1 MRCLLLYWSAVLAL
15 LGLAAAAPPPDWL
28 AGQSA
33 LCRAAIAA
41 AEAKYQLPANL
52 LDSIAK
58 VESGRPIASLG
69 RVHLGPGRSMPM
81 ARGCSSTAERR
92 RSPGRSCH
100 PSGRHPGGDG
110 RRPGPDCQ
118 RPPPTP
124 SPTRQGNEP
133 LPGGARTRTAV
144 GVTRARLRPVAEDLP
159 GARLTG
165 GTGGC
170 GEATGRPSGAADAG
184 SPKQTAENGV
194 SSASAGLSGCG
205 WLMRR
210 SCHWVISPTRILP
223 QSGSAKR

>member
-52 LDSIAK
+52 LDSIAE

-92 RSPGRSCH
+92 RSPGRSW
-100 PSGRHPGGDG
+100 D
-110 RRPGPDCQ
+110 
-118 RPPPTP
+118 
-124 SPTRQGNEP
+124 
-133 LPGGARTRTAV
+133 
-144 GVTRARLRPVAEDLP
+144 
-159 GARLTG
+159 
-165 GTGGC
+165 
-170 GEATGRPSGAADAG
+170 
-184 SPKQTAENGV
+184 
-194 SSASAGLSGCG
+194 
-205 WLMRR
+205 
-210 SCHWVISPTRILP
+210 
-223 QSGSAKR
+223 